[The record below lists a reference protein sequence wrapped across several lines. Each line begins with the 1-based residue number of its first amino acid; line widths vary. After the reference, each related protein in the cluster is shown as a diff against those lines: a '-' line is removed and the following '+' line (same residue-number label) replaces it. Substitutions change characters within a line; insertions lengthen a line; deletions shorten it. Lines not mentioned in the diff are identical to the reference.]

1 MLTPPSSARAL
12 IFDCDG
18 TLAIT
23 RYMHFAALE
32 ASLAELGL
40 SVTQEWYFERTG
52 MSMEPLCADYEESYG
67 VPLPLGVLRPIY
79 QRLVPNFLGE
89 IRPNEP
95 VLQVAREHH
104 GRLPLAVA
112 SGGEQMVVEKTLE
125 RIGARSLF
133 DAVVAIGEITKGKP
147 APDLFLAAA
156 SKLKVEPAYCL
167 VYEDSDEGME
177 AAHAAGMQAVDVR
190 GLAG

>member
-1 MLTPPSSARAL
+1 MLTPPSSTRAL

-23 RYMHFAALE
+23 RHMHFAALE
-32 ASLAELGL
+32 ASLAEMGL
-40 SVTQEWYFERTG
+40 TVTQDWYFARTG
-52 MSMEPLCADYEESYG
+52 MSMEPLCADYEASYG
-67 VPLPLGVLRPIY
+67 VPLPMERLRPVY

-95 VLQVAREHH
+95 VLRVAREHH

-112 SGGEQMVVEKTLE
+112 SGGEQMVVERTLE
-125 RIGARSLF
+125 RIGARALF
-133 DAVVAIGEITKGKP
+133 DAVVAIGEIKKGKP

-156 SKLKVEPAYCL
+156 GLLKVEPAFCL

-177 AAHAAGMQAVDVR
+177 AAHAAGMRAIDVR
-190 GLAG
+190 GLD

>member
-1 MLTPPSSARAL
+1 MLNPPSSARAL

-23 RYMHFAALE
+23 RHMHFAALE
-32 ASLAELGL
+32 ASLAEMGL
-40 SVTQEWYFERTG
+40 SVTRDWYFARTG
-52 MSMEPLCADYEESYG
+52 MSMEPLCADYEKSFG
-67 VPLPLGVLRPIY
+67 APLPLERLRPVY

-89 IRPNEP
+89 VRPNEP
-95 VLQVAREHH
+95 VLRVAREHH

-125 RIGARSLF
+125 QIGARSLF
-133 DAVVAIGEITKGKP
+133 DAVVAIGEIKLGKP

-156 SKLKVEPAYCL
+156 AKLGVEPAFCL

-177 AAHAAGMQAVDVR
+177 AAHAAGMMAIDVR
-190 GLAG
+190 ALA